1 MEQLLRKM
9 EGEQTIII
17 LPECKTQEV
26 IGCMEDF
33 FQKQLG
39 ENVKDEVVSE
49 DKSLFDNDHHMDY
62 YEAYDGLDD
71 LNDLDFEPKL
81 ESTEQIEKS
90 GKKQGCQ
97 EFKTNQKGW
106 KVCQ

>member
-1 MEQLLRKM
+1 
-9 EGEQTIII
+9 
-17 LPECKTQEV
+17 
-26 IGCMEDF
+26 
-33 FQKQLG
+33 
-39 ENVKDEVVSE
+39 
-49 DKSLFDNDHHMDY
+49 MDY

-97 EFKTNQKGW
+97 EFKTIQKGG
-106 KVCQ
+106 KDCQQF